1 MINEPQGLVWSFV
14 NPGCSVHGLGC
25 LEDDFLLSFGL
36 DQFGGL
42 IVHCKVIMSVVET
55 LDSKHMFC
63 AS

>member
-1 MINEPQGLVWSFV
+1 MINEPQRLVCLLI
-14 NPGCSVHGLGC
+14 NVHSLGW

-36 DQFGGL
+36 DQFVGL

-55 LDSKHMFC
+55 LDNKHMFC